1 MANQKRM
8 YELMLAVRGS
18 LTENEAKEVFQALQ
32 DEITQNQGEI
42 NYHEVWGKIKMAYTI
57 KQETEAYYF
66 VITFNYDVSLVREL
80 ELYLE
85 LDRNVIRHLVTKL
98 NPKKEYLAYT
108 KAMYDEGMESYW
120 DNKNKRKINSTPKT
134 RATTA
139 AQLEADMQRL
149 KKGPKTESAEEAL
162 EEIINKDLSL

>member
-8 YELMLAVRGS
+8 YELMIAVRGS
-18 LTENEAKEVFQALQ
+18 LTENEANEVFQALQ
-32 DEITQNQGEI
+32 NELTQKHGEI
-42 NYHEVWGKIKMAYTI
+42 NYHEAWGKIKMAYTI
-57 KQETEAYYF
+57 KQETEAYYY
-66 VITFNYDVSLVREL
+66 VITFNYDVSLIREL

-85 LDRNVIRHLVTKL
+85 LDRNVIRQLVTKL
-98 NPKKEYLAYT
+98 DPKKEYIAFT
-108 KAMYDEGMESYW
+108 HDMYAEGMQAYW
-120 DNKNKRKINSTPKT
+120 DNKDKRKANATPKT

-149 KKGPKTESAEEAL
+149 KKEPKGSADEAL